1 MKKFLKELEME
12 LKMLKMN
19 NKDIDEILEDHKE
32 MIDAAID
39 EGLNETE
46 IEEKF
51 GNPKNVAKEL
61 SKDTKESKKS
71 VVINVENSDSC
82 VKDNTS
88 KYDLVEAF
96 PVVSGKITVEIGL
109 VSENLSI
116 TTYEG
121 ESIQVFQRGVKEIKE
136 YDILFENNVLLLK
149 KKAKIKLFN
158 FSSNDAKFLVLVP
171 SNVELDGF
179 NYKSVSGDANI
190 NGILTTKFNIK
201 NTSGDIEITNI
212 VAKDIKVSAVS
223 GEIVM
228 TGFKGESFEI
238 STISGDIEAEKGVI
252 SGSMYFH
259 SVSGDIDVEEI
270 ECEEATLK
278 TISGDLE
285 GKEFYPKKIT
295 LKSISGDII
304 IRNSDESREIDVIN
318 KKTVSGDIVI
328 S

>member
-96 PVVSGKITVEIGL
+96 PVVSLSSSHVSVLSGWSVTVTIWYMF
-109 VSENLSI
+109 
-116 TTYEG
+116 TTNG
-121 ESIQVFQRGVKEIKE
+121 SDSLGQALAV
-136 YDILFENNVLLLK
+136 
-149 KKAKIKLFN
+149 
-158 FSSNDAKFLVLVP
+158 VP
-171 SNVELDGF
+171 
-179 NYKSVSGDANI
+179 
-190 NGILTTKFNIK
+190 
-201 NTSGDIEITNI
+201 
-212 VAKDIKVSAVS
+212 
-223 GEIVM
+223 
-228 TGFKGESFEI
+228 
-238 STISGDIEAEKGVI
+238 
-252 SGSMYFH
+252 
-259 SVSGDIDVEEI
+259 
-270 ECEEATLK
+270 
-278 TISGDLE
+278 
-285 GKEFYPKKIT
+285 
-295 LKSISGDII
+295 
-304 IRNSDESREIDVIN
+304 
-318 KKTVSGDIVI
+318 
-328 S
+328 